1 MQTDTEN
8 IRPESY
14 WSHNDPLAQ
23 ILAGV
28 SGKAR
33 RAMIKD
39 FWEAGNLE
47 QMEDALLNDELEP
60 EQRTRL
66 GQIHPFF
73 MGGEYLPQ
81 RLAGEVTIARIDLE
95 STTYDVIELRA
106 RPLHDGRI
114 KLRWVDEYDSEFSH
128 KPYPDVI
135 DQPFSFKEIK
145 DFIRSTRPHPDLE
158 APLPLAYNV
167 GNLTWGTSGEAE
179 NLRCFTRFSS
189 EFYPELA
196 SWAKE
201 AVNAWI
207 QEIYDQEAAEDDD

>member
-73 MGGEYLPQ
+73 MGGEYLPE

-95 STTYDVIELRA
+95 STTYDVIGGGFQINA
-106 RPLHDGRI
+106 RNRDLTRKAFGQVFAAHKKR
-114 KLRWVDEYDSEFSH
+114 VDLAEARSLLGF
-128 KPYPDVI
+128 KFVI
-135 DQPFSFKEIK
+135 E
-145 DFIRSTRPHPDLE
+145 
-158 APLPLAYNV
+158 
-167 GNLTWGTSGEAE
+167 
-179 NLRCFTRFSS
+179 
-189 EFYPELA
+189 
-196 SWAKE
+196 
-201 AVNAWI
+201 
-207 QEIYDQEAAEDDD
+207 